1 MSAGDDT
8 SSKTG
13 SKLYPVRVDGETRYV
28 TVPGSEGPQPG
39 PESEAELE
47 TFLAEA
53 VESYAEASG
62 IARPWIATFAQAGV
76 LSGNRGLVV
85 RLDRAEYQVSIV
97 RSRWRAMS
105 NSPVRARRGAAPAQR

>member
-8 SSKTG
+8 STKMG

-39 PESEAELE
+39 PETEAELE

-53 VESYAEASG
+53 VEAYAEASG

-85 RLDRAEYQVSIV
+85 RFGSLEFQASVV
-97 RSRWRAMS
+97 RSR
-105 NSPVRARRGAAPAQR
+105 

>member
-8 SSKTG
+8 STKIG

-28 TVPGSEGPQPG
+28 TVPGSEGPQSG
-39 PESEAELE
+39 PESEADFEN
-47 TFLAEA
+47 FLAEA

-62 IARPWIATFAQAGV
+62 FARPRIATFAEAGV

-85 RLDRAEYQVSIV
+85 RLGAFEFQVSV
-97 RSRWRAMS
+97 VKSR
-105 NSPVRARRGAAPAQR
+105 

>member
-1 MSAGDDT
+1 MSTSGDDGARR
-8 SSKTG
+8 G

-62 IARPWIATFAQAGV
+62 IVRPRIATFAEAGV
-76 LSGNRGLVV
+76 LSANRGLVV
-85 RLDRAEYQVSIV
+85 RLGDVELQVTVV
-97 RSRWRAMS
+97 RSR
-105 NSPVRARRGAAPAQR
+105 

>member
-8 SSKTG
+8 RSKTG
-13 SKLYPVRVDGETRYV
+13 LKLYPVRVDGETRFV

-62 IARPWIATFAQAGV
+62 IERPRIATFAEAGV
-76 LSGNRGLVV
+76 LTRNRGLVV
-85 RLDRAEYQVSIV
+85 RLGAVEFQIAVE
-97 RSRWRAMS
+97 RSR
-105 NSPVRARRGAAPAQR
+105 